1 MTQLA
6 LAFPPAT
13 PRIDDRVPTFMA
25 EVAKLLELARSE
37 VRLLR
42 GHLVDASN
50 AFDDC
55 TGEYPQELVSGEGWR
70 EAAFELGAGE

>member
-1 MTQLA
+1 MTADLVQ
-6 LAFPPAT
+6 
-13 PRIDDRVPTFMA
+13 RIDAALEHPSSLSVS